1 MIGHAAHRHAIPVSQ
16 GQVEQ
21 SRRLLGVVKKQLV
34 KIAQPKEQQGIWRDG
49 RAEPLVLLHHRGKR
63 VRHGFQLGIK
73 GLVLRVCNWTAAS
86 RADRFDLQD
95 NTKMSDGLYQA
106 FIYLL
111 AAIVTVPLAKRLG
124 LGSVIGYL
132 LAGALIGPF
141 VLRFVHSGGDV
152 MHFAEFGVVM
162 MLFVIGLEVRPA
174 LLWQMRRPILGLGG
188 LQVVGT
194 ALVLGL
200 VALWCGLAWKSSV
213 AVGLTLAMSSTAIVL
228 QSLGERGLMKTPA
241 GESSFAVLLF
251 QDIAIIPI
259 LALMP
264 LLAADPVAGQAA
276 HLGIIGNLP
285 GWAQGLAVVGAVI
298 AIVFAGRFLL
308 RPFFR
313 YIAGTRLREMFT
325 ATALFIVVGIA
336 LLMQKLGL
344 SPALGTFV
352 AGVVLAESEY
362 RVQLEADIEPFKGL
376 LLGLFFIS
384 VGASIDFSLISQRP
398 GTIALIVL
406 GLLAL
411 KFAVLLVLGRVFKL
425 KPGEGMLFAFAL
437 AQGGEFAFVLFSF
450 AAQSDVIPADIANL
464 LVASVALSMAAAPI
478 LLTVEEKLVR
488 PLFQKCEPQRP
499 ADEIDEHDNPVILAG
514 FGRFGHI
521 IGRLLRANGFGTT
534 VLDHDADQVETLGKY
549 GMKSFYGDASR
560 LDLLQAAGA
569 ARAKLFVLAIDDEA
583 KALEIIKTIQHEFPR
598 LKILARATSRQHAYE
613 ILRLG
618 VDQVY
623 RETFG
628 SALDLSID
636 ALRELGMD
644 ERRARRAAEIFRKH
658 DEASVREMAKVPD
671 DDEEYI
677 SIARKHIENLEN
689 ALQSD
694 LEMRDEPGVAAGVP
708 PAKRADRLV

>member
-1 MIGHAAHRHAIPVSQ
+1 MTG
-16 GQVEQ
+16 
-21 SRRLLGVVKKQLV
+21 
-34 KIAQPKEQQGIWRDG
+34 
-49 RAEPLVLLHHRGKR
+49 
-63 VRHGFQLGIK
+63 
-73 GLVLRVCNWTAAS
+73 
-86 RADRFDLQD
+86 
-95 NTKMSDGLYQA
+95 GLYQA

-111 AAIVTVPLAKRLG
+111 AAIVTVPIAKRIG

-132 LAGALIGPF
+132 LAGAIIGPYAF
-141 VLRFVHSGGDV
+141 RFVDSGGDV

-162 MLFVIGLEVRPA
+162 MLFVIGLELRPA

-188 LQVVGT
+188 LQVIGT
-194 ALVLGL
+194 AIVLGL
-200 VALWCGLAWKSSV
+200 VAVWIGFQWKPAL
-213 AVGLTLAMSSTAIVL
+213 AVGLILTMSSTAIVL
-228 QSLGERGLMKTPA
+228 QSLGERGLLKTPG
-241 GESSFAVLLF
+241 GEASFAVLLF

-259 LALMP
+259 IAALP
-264 LLAADPVAGQAA
+264 LLAGTSVSGEMNHRAA
-276 HLGIIGNLP
+276 TGIMATLP
-285 GWAQGLAVVGAVI
+285 AWAQASVVVGAV
-298 AIVFAGRFLL
+298 AIIVLAGRFVL

-313 YIAGTRLREMFT
+313 YIAGTKLREMFT
-325 ATALFIVVGIA
+325 ATALFLIVGIA

-384 VGASIDFSLISQRP
+384 VGASIDFSLIARQP
-398 GTIALIVL
+398 GTIALIVF

-411 KFAVLLVLGRVFKL
+411 KFGVLLSLSRLFKL
-425 KPGEGMLFAFAL
+425 KRAEGFLFAFAL

-450 AAQSDVIPADIANL
+450 ATQNAVLPADVANL
-464 LVASVALSMAAAPI
+464 LVASVALSMAVAPV
-478 LLTVEEKLVR
+478 LLTINDKLVR
-488 PLFQKCEPQRP
+488 PLFQKCEPERP
-499 ADEIDEHDNPVILAG
+499 PDEIDEHDNPVILAG

-569 ARAKLFVLAIDDEA
+569 TRAKLFVLAIDDEA
-583 KALEIIKTIQHEFPR
+583 KALQIIRTIKQEFPH

-623 RETFG
+623 RETLG
-628 SALDLSID
+628 SALDLSVD

-658 DEASVREMAKVPD
+658 DEASVREMAKIPD
-671 DDEEYI
+671 DDEAYV
-677 SIARKHIENLEN
+677 SIARKHIENLER
-689 ALQSD
+689 ALASD
-694 LEMRDEPGVAAGVP
+694 LGMQDARDAPN
-708 PAKRADRLV
+708 

>member
-1 MIGHAAHRHAIPVSQ
+1 
-16 GQVEQ
+16 
-21 SRRLLGVVKKQLV
+21 
-34 KIAQPKEQQGIWRDG
+34 
-49 RAEPLVLLHHRGKR
+49 
-63 VRHGFQLGIK
+63 
-73 GLVLRVCNWTAAS
+73 
-86 RADRFDLQD
+86 
-95 NTKMSDGLYQA
+95 MSGGLYQA

-111 AAIVTVPLAKRLG
+111 AAIVAVPLAKRLG
-124 LGSVIGYL
+124 LGSVIGSL
-132 LAGALIGPF
+132 LAGAVIGPHA
-141 VLRFVHSGGDV
+141 LRFVEGGGDV
-152 MHFAEFGVVM
+152 MHFAEIGVVM
-162 MLFVIGLEVRPA
+162 MLFVIGLELRPA

-188 LQVVGT
+188 LQVVGS
-194 ALVLGL
+194 AVVLGL
-200 VALWCGLAWKSSV
+200 VALLVGLGWKAAL

-251 QDIAIIPI
+251 QDIAVIPI

-264 LLAADPVAGQAA
+264 LLAIAA
-276 HLGIIGNLP
+276 TGPAAAYPGFIGSLP
-285 GWAQGLAVVGAVI
+285 GWQQALVVIAAVV
-298 AIVFAGRFLL
+298 AIVLAGRFVL

-313 YIAGTRLREMFT
+313 YIADTRLREMFT

-336 LLMQKLGL
+336 MLMQKLGL

-384 VGASIDFSLISQRP
+384 VGASIDFSLIAQRP
-398 GTIALIVL
+398 GLIALIVL

-411 KFAVLLVLGRVFKL
+411 KFIVLLALGRVFKL
-425 KPGEGMLFAFAL
+425 RAGDGMLFAFAL

-450 AAQSDVIPADIANL
+450 ATQNAVLPPDIASL
-464 LVASVALSMAAAPI
+464 LVASVALSMAVAPI
-478 LLTVEEKLVR
+478 LLTLEEKLVR
-488 PLFQKCEPQRP
+488 PLFQKCEPERE
-499 ADEIDEHDNPVILAG
+499 ADQIDEHDNPVILAG

-521 IGRLLRANGFGTT
+521 VGRLLRANGFGTT
-534 VLDHDADQVETLGKY
+534 VLDHDADQLETLARY

-560 LDLLQAAGA
+560 VDLLEAAGA
-569 ARAKLFVLAIDDEA
+569 ARAKLFVLAIEDEP

-644 ERRARRAAEIFRKH
+644 ERRARRAAEIFRKN
-658 DEASVREMAKVPD
+658 DE
-671 DDEEYI
+671 
-677 SIARKHIENLEN
+677 
-689 ALQSD
+689 
-694 LEMRDEPGVAAGVP
+694 
-708 PAKRADRLV
+708 

>member
-1 MIGHAAHRHAIPVSQ
+1 
-16 GQVEQ
+16 
-21 SRRLLGVVKKQLV
+21 
-34 KIAQPKEQQGIWRDG
+34 
-49 RAEPLVLLHHRGKR
+49 
-63 VRHGFQLGIK
+63 
-73 GLVLRVCNWTAAS
+73 
-86 RADRFDLQD
+86 
-95 NTKMSDGLYQA
+95 MSGGLYQA

-111 AAIVTVPLAKRLG
+111 AAIVAVPLAKRLG

-132 LAGALIGPF
+132 LAGAVIGPYA
-141 VLRFVHSGGDV
+141 LRFVDGGGDV

-162 MLFVIGLEVRPA
+162 MLFVIGLELRPA

-188 LQVVGT
+188 LQVLVT
-194 ALVLGL
+194 ALALGA
-200 VALWCGLAWKSSV
+200 VALWCGLAWKSAL
-213 AVGLTLAMSSTAIVL
+213 AVGLILTMSSTAIVL

-251 QDIAIIPI
+251 QDIAVIPI

-264 LLAADPVAGQAA
+264 LLAPDPGAA
-276 HLGIIGNLP
+276 TASHQGLIGDLP
-285 GWAQGLAVVGAVI
+285 GWQQALVVVAAVV

-313 YIAGTRLREMFT
+313 YIARTRLREMFT
-325 ATALFIVVGIA
+325 ATALFIGGGIA

-344 SPALGTFV
+344 PPALGTFV

-384 VGASIDFSLISQRP
+384 VGASIDFSLIGQRP
-398 GTIALIVL
+398 GTIALLVM
-406 GLLAL
+406 GLLAF
-411 KFAVLLVLGRVFKL
+411 KFIVLLALGRVFKL
-425 KPGEGMLFAFAL
+425 KPGDGMLFAFAL

-450 AAQSDVIPADIANL
+450 ATQNAVLPTDIANL

-478 LLTVEEKLVR
+478 LLTLEEKLVR
-488 PLFQKCEPQRP
+488 PLFQKCEPERE

-521 IGRLLRANGFGTT
+521 IGRLLRAHGFGTT

-583 KALEIIKTIQHEFPR
+583 KALQIIETIQREFPR

-618 VDQVY
+618 VKQVY
-623 RETFG
+623 RETLG
-628 SALDLSID
+628 SALDLSVD

-658 DEASVREMAKVPD
+658 DEASVREMAKLPD
-671 DDEEYI
+671 DDEAYV
-677 SIARKHIENLEN
+677 SVARKHIENLER
-689 ALQSD
+689 ALASD
-694 LEMRDEPGVAAGVP
+694 VGMQDEPN
-708 PAKRADRLV
+708 

>member
-1 MIGHAAHRHAIPVSQ
+1 
-16 GQVEQ
+16 
-21 SRRLLGVVKKQLV
+21 
-34 KIAQPKEQQGIWRDG
+34 
-49 RAEPLVLLHHRGKR
+49 
-63 VRHGFQLGIK
+63 
-73 GLVLRVCNWTAAS
+73 
-86 RADRFDLQD
+86 
-95 NTKMSDGLYQA
+95 MSGGLYQA

-111 AAIVTVPLAKRLG
+111 AAIVAVPLAKRLG

-132 LAGALIGPF
+132 LAGTVIGPYA
-141 VLRFVHSGGDV
+141 LRFVDGGGDV

-162 MLFVIGLEVRPA
+162 MLFVIGLELRPA

-188 LQVVGT
+188 LQLLATT
-194 ALVLGL
+194 AVLGA
-200 VALWCGLAWKSSV
+200 VAFWCGLTWKSAL
-213 AVGLTLAMSSTAIVL
+213 AVGLILTMSSTAIVL

-251 QDIAIIPI
+251 QDVAVIPI

-264 LLAADPVAGQAA
+264 LLSVDPSAASGSHPGM
-276 HLGIIGNLP
+276 IGNLP
-285 GWAQGLAVVGAVI
+285 GWQQALVVVAAVI

-384 VGASIDFSLISQRP
+384 VGASIDFSLIAQRP
-398 GTIALIVL
+398 GTIALIVI

-411 KFAVLLVLGRVFKL
+411 KFVVLLVLGRVFKL
-425 KPGEGMLFAFAL
+425 RASDGMLFAFAL
-437 AQGGEFAFVLFSF
+437 AQGGEFGFVLFSF
-450 AAQSDVIPADIANL
+450 ATQNAVLPADVANL

-478 LLTVEEKLVR
+478 LLTMEEKLVR
-488 PLFQKCEPQRP
+488 PLFQKCEPERD

-521 IGRLLRANGFGTT
+521 VGRLLRANGFPTT
-534 VLDHDADQVETLGKY
+534 VLDHDADQVETLAKY

-569 ARAKLFVLAIDDEA
+569 ARARLFVLAIDDEA
-583 KALEIIKTIQHEFPR
+583 KALQIIQTIHQEFPH

-623 RETFG
+623 RETLG
-628 SALDLSID
+628 SALDLSVD

-658 DEASVREMAKVPD
+658 DEASVREMAKLPD
-671 DDEEYI
+671 DDEAYV
-677 SIARKHIENLEN
+677 SIARKHIENLER
-689 ALQSD
+689 ALASD
-694 LEMRDEPGVAAGVP
+694 LGMRDLPDGP
-708 PAKRADRLV
+708 S

>member
-1 MIGHAAHRHAIPVSQ
+1 
-16 GQVEQ
+16 
-21 SRRLLGVVKKQLV
+21 
-34 KIAQPKEQQGIWRDG
+34 
-49 RAEPLVLLHHRGKR
+49 
-63 VRHGFQLGIK
+63 
-73 GLVLRVCNWTAAS
+73 
-86 RADRFDLQD
+86 
-95 NTKMSDGLYQA
+95 MSGLYQA

-132 LAGALIGPF
+132 LAGTIIGPYA
-141 VLRFVHSGGDV
+141 LRFVDGGGDV

-162 MLFVIGLEVRPA
+162 MLFVIGLELRPA
-174 LLWQMRRPILGLGG
+174 LLWQMRRPILGLGS
-188 LQVVGT
+188 LQVLGT
-194 ALVLGL
+194 AVLLGL
-200 VALWCGLAWKSSV
+200 VAFWFGLTWKSSL
-213 AVGLTLAMSSTAIVL
+213 AVGLILSMSSTAIVL

-251 QDIAIIPI
+251 QDIAVIPI
-259 LALMP
+259 LALLP
-264 LLAADPVAGQAA
+264 LLAASPGVAAA
-276 HLGIIGNLP
+276 DHRGTIEHLP
-285 GWAQGLAVVGAVI
+285 GWEQALVVI
-298 AIVFAGRFLL
+298 AAVGTIVFAGRFLL

-336 LLMQKLGL
+336 FLMQKLGL

-384 VGASIDFSLISQRP
+384 VGASIDFALVAQRP
-398 GTIALIVL
+398 GVIALIVI

-411 KFAVLLVLGRVFKL
+411 KFGLLLILARLFKL
-425 KPGEGMLFAFAL
+425 RAAEGLLFAFAL

-450 AAQSDVIPADIANL
+450 ATQNAVLPVHVANL
-464 LVASVALSMAAAPI
+464 LVASVALSMAAAPF
-478 LLTVEEKLVR
+478 LLTLEEKLVR
-488 PLFQKCEPQRP
+488 PQFQKCEPERV

-521 IGRLLRANGFGTT
+521 VGRLLRANGFGTT
-534 VLDHDADQVETLGKY
+534 VLDHDADQVETLSKY
-549 GMKSFYGDASR
+549 GLKSFYGDASR

-583 KALEIIKTIQHEFPR
+583 KALEIIQTIQHEFPR

-618 VDQVY
+618 VEKVY
-623 RETFG
+623 RETLG

-636 ALRELGMD
+636 ALREMGMD
-644 ERRARRAAEIFRKH
+644 ERRARRAAELFRKH
-658 DEASVREMAKVPD
+658 DEASVREMAKLPD
-671 DDEEYI
+671 DDEAYV
-677 SIARKHIENLEN
+677 SVARKHIENLER
-689 ALQSD
+689 ALASD
-694 LEMRDEPGVAAGVP
+694 IGMQVE
-708 PAKRADRLV
+708 KSSAD

>member
-1 MIGHAAHRHAIPVSQ
+1 
-16 GQVEQ
+16 
-21 SRRLLGVVKKQLV
+21 
-34 KIAQPKEQQGIWRDG
+34 
-49 RAEPLVLLHHRGKR
+49 
-63 VRHGFQLGIK
+63 
-73 GLVLRVCNWTAAS
+73 
-86 RADRFDLQD
+86 
-95 NTKMSDGLYQA
+95 MSDGLYQA

-111 AAIVTVPLAKRLG
+111 AAIVAVPLAKRLG

-132 LAGALIGPF
+132 LAGAVIGPYA
-141 VLRFVHSGGDV
+141 LRFVAGGGDV

-162 MLFVIGLEVRPA
+162 MLFVIGLELRPA

-188 LQVVGT
+188 LQVLET
-194 ALVLGL
+194 AVVVGL
-200 VALWCGLAWKSSV
+200 VALWVGLPWKSSL
-213 AVGLTLAMSSTAIVL
+213 AVGFILTMSSTAIVL

-241 GESSFAVLLF
+241 GEASFAVVLF
-251 QDIAIIPI
+251 QDIAVIPI

-264 LLAADPVAGQAA
+264 LLALGPAAGEAA
-276 HLGIIGNLP
+276 HTGVIANLP
-285 GWAQGLAVVGAVI
+285 GWQQALLVI
-298 AIVFAGRFLL
+298 AAVAAIVLAGRFIL

-384 VGASIDFSLISQRP
+384 VGASIDFSLIAQRP
-398 GTIALIVL
+398 GTIALIVTAL
-406 GLLAL
+406 ITLKFVVLLA
-411 KFAVLLVLGRVFKL
+411 LGRVFRL
-425 KPGEGMLFAFAL
+425 KGADVMLFAFVL

-450 AAQSDVIPADIANL
+450 ATQNAVLPAEIANL

-478 LLTVEEKLVR
+478 LLTAEEKLVR
-488 PLFQKCEPQRP
+488 PLFQTCEPERP
-499 ADEIDEHDNPVILAG
+499 PDEIDEHDNPVILAG

-521 IGRLLRANGFGTT
+521 VGRVLRGNGFGTT
-534 VLDHDADQVETLGKY
+534 VLDHDADQVEMLGRF
-549 GMKSFYGDASR
+549 GLKSFYGDASR
-560 LDLLQAAGA
+560 LDLLEAAGA
-569 ARAKLFVLAIDDEA
+569 RHAKLFVLAIDDEA
-583 KALEIIKTIQHEFPR
+583 KALQIIATVQREFPR

-618 VDQVY
+618 VNQVY
-623 RETFG
+623 RETLG

-636 ALRELGMD
+636 ALQVLGMD
-644 ERRARRAAEIFRKH
+644 ERRARRVAQIFREH
-658 DEASVREMAKVPD
+658 DEASVREMAKLRD
-671 DDEEYI
+671 DDDYV
-677 SIARKHIENLEN
+677 SIARKHIENLER

-694 LEMRDEPGVAAGVP
+694 AEIPPDPSSAANTG
-708 PAKRADRLV
+708 